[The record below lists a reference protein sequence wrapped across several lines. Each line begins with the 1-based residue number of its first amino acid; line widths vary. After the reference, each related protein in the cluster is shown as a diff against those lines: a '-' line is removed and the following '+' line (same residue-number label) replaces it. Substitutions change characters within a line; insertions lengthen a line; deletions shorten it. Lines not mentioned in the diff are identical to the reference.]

1 MTLMKHA
8 MIIESENECVIEYKD
23 DELDIGEEMEETQGD
38 SQQSLKYWV
47 ESLEDSTFKNVNI
60 GYIREWLEQ
69 THRNY
74 TDALVTVNENM
85 DVLKTKLSDVS
96 RSAKLWIQYLR
107 YIQGKQ
113 YFTRAERTGN
123 WNLHLVAL
131 SRMINLFAATR
142 HINYAKSVR
151 LHLQTMLDL
160 PDTISRVYENFMING
175 YHTVRRSYKFWVG
188 LW

>member
-1 MTLMKHA
+1 M
-8 MIIESENECVIEYKD
+8 
-23 DELDIGEEMEETQGD
+23 
-38 SQQSLKYWV
+38 KYWV

-107 YIQGKQ
+107 YI
-113 YFTRAERTGN
+113 
-123 WNLHLVAL
+123 
-131 SRMINLFAATR
+131 
-142 HINYAKSVR
+142 
-151 LHLQTMLDL
+151 
-160 PDTISRVYENFMING
+160 
-175 YHTVRRSYKFWVG
+175 
-188 LW
+188 